1 MEPDIG
7 VGFYEQPEKYEE
19 WAKDVDRQYG
29 ETYDSIKALHP
40 EDFSD
45 VAMIRTLTKF
55 KTAQVACLIGQG
67 LSEYDKK
74 ILAGV
79 IERHIVGV
87 LYKG

>member
-19 WAKDVDRQYG
+19 WAKEVDLQYG
-29 ETYDSIKALHP
+29 ETYDTIKALHP
-40 EDFSD
+40 KDFSD
-45 VAMIRTLTKF
+45 AAMIRTLTKF
-55 KTAQVACLIGQG
+55 KTEQVACLIGQG
-67 LSEYDKK
+67 LSDYDKK

-79 IERHIVGV
+79 IERHIAGV

>member
-1 MEPDIG
+1 MNPDIG

-19 WAKDVDRQYG
+19 CAKEVDLQYG
-29 ETYDSIKALHP
+29 EIYDTIKAMHP

-45 VAMIRTLTKF
+45 AAMIKTLTKF
-55 KTAQVACLIGQG
+55 KTAQVACLIGQD
-67 LSEYDKK
+67 LSDYDKK